1 MVNPMWSP
9 NPWDKVR
16 PQYRELRAL
25 LFSTSMARDSVTG
38 VTRNQT
44 SKPLQTPQ
52 IDLRSFK
59 LVSFLNVLWSRT
71 GHSYFQ
77 GHISAHTA
85 FFLFFF
91 FALCFSRWTPGRG
104 SLVTLMIFF
113 SKGEHTIFVSLT
125 WWTLLFSLIPCRFTV
140 HPDKSVFIPSQ
151 RLVLL
156 GFIFDSATMTIILT
170 PENALKVKEACG
182 TILGQGGSRG
192 RVQGVRTPPPLR
204 WSFFL
209 RIYVF
214 AFLSF
219 YLTVSD
225 VIP

>member
-1 MVNPMWSP
+1 MPVAKFIFSCSLSPFVNIPLPNYTYNSHSQSNLLDNSSKGEKSNMVNPMWSP

-85 FFLFFF
+85 FFFFLFF
-91 FALCFSRWTPGRG
+91 SP
-104 SLVTLMIFF
+104 
-113 SKGEHTIFVSLT
+113 
-125 WWTLLFSLIPCRFTV
+125 
-140 HPDKSVFIPSQ
+140 SVFRAERLEEAPCYNP
-151 RLVLL
+151 RLV
-156 GFIFDSATMTIILT
+156 
-170 PENALKVKEACG
+170 
-182 TILGQGGSRG
+182 
-192 RVQGVRTPPPLR
+192 
-204 WSFFL
+204 
-209 RIYVF
+209 
-214 AFLSF
+214 
-219 YLTVSD
+219 
-225 VIP
+225 